1 MEFSEKEKIIDNK
14 MQNICKYIDNELPDN
29 CGFILLSY
37 EFNREGRLIYASNTN
52 RDDAANIMKEWLD
65 KVNKENY
72 GKDI

>member
-14 MQNICKYIDNELPDN
+14 MQEICKHIDNELPDN
-29 CGFILLSY
+29 CGFILLTY